1 MADQFCLKHRMP
13 DGTIMNGP
21 THGPDQVCV
30 EWGNHPNEKAKLRRG
45 GRTKPQ
51 VQKKVQKKSVGGYLE
66 GPSHEVGGIPAIVGG
81 TTPIELEGTEYIING
96 KATTALGTQFLDK
109 LNATAND
116 YHPNIQGFQPG
127 ELPIPSQY
135 EMGGK
140 LNYQNKNG
148 KAQMRRGGNI
158 PTGAKRVPSQLKEF
172 RDGGSKCPPGMVLR
186 DGACFQISGDPNK
199 NDDGFRNRKGG
210 TIMNKNKS
218 IPKRQTG
225 GMVTDPK
232 RRTPGQ
238 RVLRKMKNAQN
249 ARKKVGTNTRTSS
262 VDNGHSHILY
272 LDVHGNGTTN
282 AGPNGHTHKV
292 VDNRI
297 VMADGHSHSS

>member
-1 MADQFCLKHRMP
+1 MAERTCLKHKMP
-13 DGTIMNGP
+13 DGTIMPGP
-21 THGPDQVCV
+21 THGPGQVCV
-30 EWGNHPNEKAKLRRG
+30 EWGNHLNEKSKLRRG
-45 GRTKPQ
+45 GRTKP
-51 VQKKVQKKSVGGYLE
+51 KVQKKSVGGYLE
-66 GPSHEVGGIPAIVGG
+66 GPSHEAGGIPAIVGG

-109 LNATAND
+109 LNATANE

-127 ELPIPSQY
+127 ELPTPSQY

-148 KAQMRRGGNI
+148 KSQMRRGGI
-158 PTGAKRVPSQLKEF
+158 PTGTKKLPSQLKEF
-172 RDGGSKCPPGMVLR
+172 QDGGSKCPPGMILR
-186 DGACFQISGDPNK
+186 DGACYQMTGNPNYTEF
-199 NDDGFRNRKGG
+199 GYYNRKGG

-225 GMVTDPK
+225 GMVTDNK
-232 RRTPGQ
+232 KRTPGQ
-238 RVLRKMKNAQN
+238 RVLRKMKDAQH
-249 ARKKVGTNTRTSS
+249 ARNKVGKNTRKSS

-292 VDNRI
+292 VDGRI
-297 VMADGHSHSS
+297 LMADGHSHSS